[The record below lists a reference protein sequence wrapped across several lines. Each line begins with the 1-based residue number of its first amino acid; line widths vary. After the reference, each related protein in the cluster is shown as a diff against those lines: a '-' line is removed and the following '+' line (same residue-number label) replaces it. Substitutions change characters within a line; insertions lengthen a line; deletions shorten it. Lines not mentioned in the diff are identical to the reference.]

1 MGKRLM
7 FAGAA
12 TLLVAAPAIVLARG
26 NGPIETNIAV
36 SGGQTTWSTGG
47 PATTNSKDFRA
58 VNGLPRFQPGN
69 LDYDPGAALHVA
81 VDLRAG
87 KAQLRLRDA
96 GEPTATIDPGSVLL
110 AGKGIRTATFLV
122 IGSNTMTDPVI
133 QWKRVGHAR
142 VEAHSVTVDLIGP
155 LD

>member
-1 MGKRLM
+1 MRKRLM
-7 FAGAA
+7 LAAAA
-12 TLLVAAPAIVLARG
+12 TLVVAVPTVVMARG
-26 NGPIETNIAV
+26 NGPIESNIAV
-36 SGGQTTWSTGG
+36 SGGQTTWSTG
-47 PATTNSKDFRA
+47 PTTTNSKRLKA
-58 VNGLPRFQPGN
+58 VRGLPRFEPGN

-96 GEPTATIDPGSVLL
+96 GTPTATIDPASVLL
-110 AGKGIRTATFLV
+110 AGKGISTATFLV

-133 QWKRVGHAR
+133 QWKKLGRAR
-142 VEAHSVTVDLIGP
+142 VRAQSMTVDLIGP

>member
-1 MGKRLM
+1 MRRRLM
-7 FAGAA
+7 LAAAA
-12 TLLVAAPAIVLARG
+12 TLVVAVPAVVLARG
-26 NGPIETNIAV
+26 NGPMESNIAV

-47 PATTNSKDFRA
+47 PTTTNSKRLKA
-58 VNGLPRFQPGN
+58 VGGLPRFEPGN

-87 KAQLRLRDA
+87 KARLRLRDA
-96 GEPTATIDPGSVLL
+96 GTPSATIDPASVLL
-110 AGKGIRTATFLV
+110 AGKGISTATFLV

-133 QWKRVGHAR
+133 QWKKLGRAR
-142 VEAHSVTVDLIGP
+142 VRAQSMTIDLIGP

>member
-1 MGKRLM
+1 M
-7 FAGAA
+7 FAAA
-12 TLLVAAPAIVLARG
+12 AALLVAVPAVVFARG
-26 NGPIETNIAV
+26 NGPIESNIAV
-36 SGGQTTWSTGG
+36 SGGQTTWSTAG
-47 PATTNSKDFRA
+47 PATTSSKTFKA
-58 VNGLPRFQPGN
+58 LHGLPRFEPGN

-96 GEPTATIDPGSVLL
+96 GTPTATIDPGSVLV
-110 AGKGIRTATFLV
+110 AGKGVSTATFLV

-133 QWKRVGHAR
+133 EWKRLGRAR
-142 VEAHSVTVDLIGP
+142 VEAKSVTVDLIGP